1 MRKNEGFT
9 TSGQV
14 DYVCRAGNFL
24 KKGLPYTG
32 ALTVLRVMMGYE
44 YLWMNVRVKGGAYGC
59 MCNFYKDGGSYFCS
73 YRDPNLGVTVDVFE
87 KAAEFIA
94 NYRADERTM
103 TKYIIGAMSELDTPL
118 TANGVGMRSRNMY
131 LSGVTQEELQ
141 LYRDQVLDA
150 TPEDIRAL
158 SKYIEAFL
166 EDDFLCVVGNEQKI
180 KSESEKFL
188 KIGNLC

>member
-1 MRKNEGFT
+1 
-9 TSGQV
+9 
-14 DYVCRAGNFL
+14 
-24 KKGLPYTG
+24 
-32 ALTVLRVMMGYE
+32 
-44 YLWMNVRVKGGAYGC
+44 
-59 MCNFYKDGGSYFCS
+59 
-73 YRDPNLGVTVDVFE
+73 
-87 KAAEFIA
+87 
-94 NYRADERTM
+94 M

-188 KIGNLC
+188 KIGNRC

>member
-1 MRKNEGFT
+1 
-9 TSGQV
+9 
-14 DYVCRAGNFL
+14 
-24 KKGLPYTG
+24 
-32 ALTVLRVMMGYE
+32 
-44 YLWMNVRVKGGAYGC
+44 
-59 MCNFYKDGGSYFCS
+59 
-73 YRDPNLGVTVDVFE
+73 
-87 KAAEFIA
+87 
-94 NYRADERTM
+94 M